1 MIEMETFPS
10 ASNDK
15 RKVSI
20 LRRVKMNTEHIQ
32 HAEIEISAV
41 SPQQYPEKDLPEIAL
56 AGRSNVGKSSFI
68 NTLVNRKKLARTSG
82 KPGKTRTINFFNI
95 EEELFFV
102 DVPGYGYAKVSKT
115 EQAKWGKMMEEYF
128 SSREELVLTIL
139 LVDLRHKPTQ
149 QDCQM
154 YDFLKHYG
162 LPVLVVA
169 TKADK
174 VKKAKQN
181 KHISQVS
188 NTLELESEDSLLL
201 FSSVTKHGKQ
211 EVWDTILEYAKGDSA

>member
-1 MIEMETFPS
+1 
-10 ASNDK
+10 
-15 RKVSI
+15 
-20 LRRVKMNTEHIQ
+20 MNIEHIQ

-41 SPQQYPEKDLPEIAL
+41 SPKQYPDNELPEIAL
-56 AGRSNVGKSSFI
+56 AGRSNVGKSTFI

-82 KPGKTRTINFFNI
+82 RPGKTRTINFFNI

-102 DVPGYGYAKVSKT
+102 DVPGYGYAKVSKS
-115 EQAKWGKMMEEYF
+115 EQEKWGKMMDEYF

-149 QDCQM
+149 QDQQM

-162 LPVLVVA
+162 IPVLVVA

-181 KHISQVS
+181 KHISQVKS
-188 NTLELESEDSLLL
+188 TLELEPEDSLLL
-201 FSSVTKHGKQ
+201 FSSVTKSGKQ
-211 EVWDTILEYAKGDSA
+211 AVWDKILEYAKGDPA